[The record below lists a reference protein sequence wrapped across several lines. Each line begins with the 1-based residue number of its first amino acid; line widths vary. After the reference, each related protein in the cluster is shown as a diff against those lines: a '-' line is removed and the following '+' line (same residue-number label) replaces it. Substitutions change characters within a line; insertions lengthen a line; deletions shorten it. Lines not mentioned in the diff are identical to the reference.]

1 MLDWI
6 FEGIVT
12 WISSVVSDMMDAVS
26 GLFLQALG
34 TDMTAMEEYFP
45 FVSKAFTVMQ
55 YTAWALLFLI
65 TVWQLFRV
73 FGGPVTEA
81 ENPWVLLGRS
91 ALFAFLIGYAKPIF
105 LLTLKIATAPY
116 TALMDI
122 QMTAEDFTFAGIEQA
137 LQNGLTSLIATISVV
152 GLLLLTI
159 LEIAL
164 GWNYFKLLLETV
176 ERYIVV
182 GVLCYTSP
190 LAFSMGASKATTPVF
205 RSWCRMVG
213 SQLLLLVMNVWFL
226 RGFST
231 SVGQY
236 IGTGGALSNGN
247 GNVFLWL
254 FCAVAFL
261 KTAQKFD
268 SYLAAMGLNVA
279 QTGSGM
285 GMELLMAARVITG
298 VAGGARSA
306 GSVFRGGSVATGT
319 GAAATG
325 FAAGFANRFKGN
337 SYVRDAVV
345 DGGTRMGAGGTI
357 GFVGRA
363 FGGMAAR
370 NGATLTGE
378 SISSVASRTPNVSG
392 SIGGDIANRS
402 LGNYMPHMKG
412 MNLSDTQIT
421 GGHISTKAIGA
432 DGKETA
438 VEMFNASQFE
448 KPDGPHAVVNA
459 SDGSQWYQ
467 MASGSGAGAFYDA
480 PVFSGSSAEA
490 AQVAAVF
497 PDADGA
503 TLRTVGDGVIEAS
516 SDGGVSRWYNSA
528 YYDEPDAPHSTI
540 QASNGVEWYAMQQ
553 HAETP
558 PFEAGDAADGYNR
571 AQFQSFMPGYEQPV
585 TSVDGSGRMD
595 GHFEVRH
602 ENGSGT
608 MFYDTAQYAPP
619 RGDYQVYE
627 DVHGSQWYAVH
638 GEAAVERKP
647 VYENGKP
654 VYMFTSFE
662 MSDDTGV
669 LLGINRHN
677 NSLCI
682 VDLFDTKKNKNA
694 NLNLLGTSGAGKTF
708 TMQLLALRMRMR
720 GIQCYIIAPIKG
732 HEFRRA
738 CNRIGGQFIKIAPG
752 SPHCI
757 NIMEIRHT
765 ISPEME
771 LIDELDYSEMDSLL
785 AQKIQQLMIFF
796 SLLIPNMTNEE
807 EQMLDEALI
816 RTYGKFGITHDND
829 SVYEDRNA
837 VPPKMKTMPILGD
850 LHEELQKN
858 EMTKRIAVI
867 VSRFVTGSAQ
877 SFNQQTNVDLSNKYI
892 VLDLSELK
900 GKLLPVGMMIAL
912 DYVWDK
918 IKSDRTKK
926 KAIMID
932 EIWQLIGAGSNR
944 MAAEFCLEI
953 FKVIRGFGGAAISA
967 TQDLSDFFGLE
978 DGRYGRAIIN
988 NSKNKIILN
997 LEPDEAEFVR
1007 DTLKLTK
1014 TEIRSITRF
1023 ERGEALI
1030 CSNNSKVPVII
1041 KASKEE
1047 QEMITTDRAEL
1058 EAILKERQRE
1068 VN

>member
-1 MLDWI
+1 MTKDSSAKRKAGKRKPEKLSFTQDFI
-6 FEGIVT
+6 PIKNLEHGIIET
-12 WISSVVSDMMDAVS
+12 
-26 GLFLQALG
+26 
-34 TDMTAMEEYFP
+34 TD
-45 FVSKAFTVMQ
+45 
-55 YTAWALLFLI
+55 
-65 TVWQLFRV
+65 
-73 FGGPVTEA
+73 
-81 ENPWVLLGRS
+81 GRY
-91 ALFAFLIGYAKPIF
+91 IK
-105 LLTLKIATAPY
+105 
-116 TALMDI
+116 
-122 QMTAEDFTFAGIEQA
+122 
-137 LQNGLTSLIATISVV
+137 
-152 GLLLLTI
+152 I
-159 LEIAL
+159 LEIEPINFMLRSEEEQYEIICSFASWL
-164 GWNYFKLLLETV
+164 KISPVHLQFKSITRKADSDKHIAMLRKET
-176 ERYIVV
+176 ETEESEQCKKLSEGYIR
-182 GVLCYTSP
+182 LI
-190 LAFSMGASKATTPVF
+190 KD
-205 RSWCRMVG
+205 VG
-213 SQLLLLVMNVWFL
+213 SREALTRRFFLIFRYEELRRNENSDYGQICSTLLTAEQNARAYFMQCGNNILQPKDPDEATAEILYMFFNRRSCVEEPFHSRVDRIVLDTMATKNKVIGIDPVPHIRMAHFIAPRGIDLTHRNYIIMDGLYYSFLYIKGNGYPNKVRAGWMSSLINAGEGIDVDVFL
-226 RGFST
+226 RRENRS
-231 SVGQY
+231 
-236 IGTGGALSNGN
+236 
-247 GNVFLWL
+247 
-254 FCAVAFL
+254 
-261 KTAQKFD
+261 KTIDK
-268 SYLAAMGLNVA
+268 VA
-279 QTGSGM
+279 QRIRLNRTKLKSM
-285 GMELLMAARVITG
+285 QDTSTDYEEL
-298 VAGGARSA
+298 A
-306 GSVFRGGSVATGT
+306 GSIQ
-319 GAAATG
+319 
-325 FAAGFANRFKGN
+325 AGYFIKQG
-337 SYVRDAVV
+337 
-345 DGGTRMGAGGTI
+345 
-357 GFVGRA
+357 
-363 FGGMAAR
+363 
-370 NGATLTGE
+370 
-378 SISSVASRTPNVSG
+378 
-392 SIGGDIANRS
+392 IANYNED
-402 LGNYMPHMKG
+402 LFYMSVFMTVSARTYEELMWRKQQ
-412 MNLSDTQIT
+412 MTDMLKSMDMYVSDCSFQQ
-421 GGHISTKAIGA
+421 
-432 DGKETA
+432 E
-438 VEMFNASQFE
+438 
-448 KPDGPHAVVNA
+448 
-459 SDGSQWYQ
+459 
-467 MASGSGAGAFYDA
+467 DA
-480 PVFSGSSAEA
+480 
-490 AQVAAVF
+490 
-497 PDADGA
+497 
-503 TLRTVGDGVIEAS
+503 LRTVMPFLQISLKLEKKSKRNVLTSGAAS
-516 SDGGVSRWYNSA
+516 
-528 YYDEPDAPHSTI
+528 T
-540 QASNGVEWYAMQQ
+540 
-553 HAETP
+553 
-558 PFEAGDAADGYNR
+558 
-571 AQFQSFMPGYEQPV
+571 
-585 TSVDGSGRMD
+585 
-595 GHFEVRH
+595 
-602 ENGSGT
+602 
-608 MFYDTAQYAPP
+608 
-619 RGDYQVYE
+619 
-627 DVHGSQWYAVH
+627 
-638 GEAAVERKP
+638 
-647 VYENGKP
+647 
-654 VYMFTSFE
+654 YMFTSFE

-796 SLLIPNMTNEE
+796 SLLIPDMTNEE

-816 RTYGKFGITHDND
+816 RTYGKFGITHDSD

-837 VPPKMKTMPILGD
+837 VPPKMKAMPILGD

-858 EMTKRIAVI
+858 EMTKRIAII

-1058 EAILKERQRE
+1058 EAILKERQQE
-1068 VN
+1068 AD

>member
-1 MLDWI
+1 MTKDSSAKRKAGKRKPEKLSFTQDFI
-6 FEGIVT
+6 PIKNLEHGIIET
-12 WISSVVSDMMDAVS
+12 
-26 GLFLQALG
+26 
-34 TDMTAMEEYFP
+34 TD
-45 FVSKAFTVMQ
+45 
-55 YTAWALLFLI
+55 
-65 TVWQLFRV
+65 
-73 FGGPVTEA
+73 
-81 ENPWVLLGRS
+81 GRY
-91 ALFAFLIGYAKPIF
+91 IK
-105 LLTLKIATAPY
+105 
-116 TALMDI
+116 
-122 QMTAEDFTFAGIEQA
+122 
-137 LQNGLTSLIATISVV
+137 
-152 GLLLLTI
+152 I
-159 LEIAL
+159 LEIEPINFMLRSEEEQYEIICSFASWL
-164 GWNYFKLLLETV
+164 KISPVHLQFKSITRKADSDKHIAMLRKET
-176 ERYIVV
+176 ETEESEQCKKLSEGYIR
-182 GVLCYTSP
+182 LI
-190 LAFSMGASKATTPVF
+190 KD
-205 RSWCRMVG
+205 VG
-213 SQLLLLVMNVWFL
+213 SREALTRRFFLIFRYEELRRNENSDYGQICSTLLTAEQNARAYFMQCGNNILQPKDPDEATAEILYMFFNRRSCVEEPFHSRVDRIVLDTMAAKNKVIGIDPVPHIRMAHFIAPRGIDLTHRNYIIMDGLYYSFLYIKGNGYPNKVRAGWMSSLINAGEGIDVDVFL
-226 RGFST
+226 RRENRS
-231 SVGQY
+231 
-236 IGTGGALSNGN
+236 
-247 GNVFLWL
+247 
-254 FCAVAFL
+254 
-261 KTAQKFD
+261 KTIDK
-268 SYLAAMGLNVA
+268 VA
-279 QTGSGM
+279 QRIRLNRTKLKSM
-285 GMELLMAARVITG
+285 QDTSTDYEEL
-298 VAGGARSA
+298 A
-306 GSVFRGGSVATGT
+306 GSIQ
-319 GAAATG
+319 
-325 FAAGFANRFKGN
+325 AGYFIKQG
-337 SYVRDAVV
+337 
-345 DGGTRMGAGGTI
+345 
-357 GFVGRA
+357 
-363 FGGMAAR
+363 
-370 NGATLTGE
+370 
-378 SISSVASRTPNVSG
+378 
-392 SIGGDIANRS
+392 IANYNED
-402 LGNYMPHMKG
+402 LFYMSVFVTVSARTYEELMWRKQQ
-412 MNLSDTQIT
+412 MTDMLKSMDMYVSDCSFQQ
-421 GGHISTKAIGA
+421 
-432 DGKETA
+432 E
-438 VEMFNASQFE
+438 
-448 KPDGPHAVVNA
+448 
-459 SDGSQWYQ
+459 
-467 MASGSGAGAFYDA
+467 DA
-480 PVFSGSSAEA
+480 
-490 AQVAAVF
+490 
-497 PDADGA
+497 
-503 TLRTVGDGVIEAS
+503 LRTVMPFLQISLKLEKKSKRNVLTSGAAS
-516 SDGGVSRWYNSA
+516 
-528 YYDEPDAPHSTI
+528 T
-540 QASNGVEWYAMQQ
+540 
-553 HAETP
+553 
-558 PFEAGDAADGYNR
+558 
-571 AQFQSFMPGYEQPV
+571 
-585 TSVDGSGRMD
+585 
-595 GHFEVRH
+595 
-602 ENGSGT
+602 
-608 MFYDTAQYAPP
+608 
-619 RGDYQVYE
+619 
-627 DVHGSQWYAVH
+627 
-638 GEAAVERKP
+638 
-647 VYENGKP
+647 
-654 VYMFTSFE
+654 YMFTSFE

-796 SLLIPNMTNEE
+796 SLLIPDMTNEE

-829 SVYEDRNA
+829 SVYADRNA

-1047 QEMITTDRAEL
+1047 QEVITTDRAEL
-1058 EAILKERQRE
+1058 EAILKERQQE
-1068 VN
+1068 AD

>member
-1 MLDWI
+1 MTKDSSAKRKAEKRKPEKLSFTQDFI
-6 FEGIVT
+6 PIKNLEHGIIET
-12 WISSVVSDMMDAVS
+12 
-26 GLFLQALG
+26 
-34 TDMTAMEEYFP
+34 TD
-45 FVSKAFTVMQ
+45 
-55 YTAWALLFLI
+55 
-65 TVWQLFRV
+65 
-73 FGGPVTEA
+73 
-81 ENPWVLLGRS
+81 GRY
-91 ALFAFLIGYAKPIF
+91 IK
-105 LLTLKIATAPY
+105 
-116 TALMDI
+116 
-122 QMTAEDFTFAGIEQA
+122 
-137 LQNGLTSLIATISVV
+137 
-152 GLLLLTI
+152 I
-159 LEIAL
+159 LEIEPINFMLRSEEEQYEIICSFASWL
-164 GWNYFKLLLETV
+164 KISPMHLQFKSITRKADSDKHIAMLRKEMETEESV
-176 ERYIVV
+176 QCKKLSEGYIR
-182 GVLCYTSP
+182 LI
-190 LAFSMGASKATTPVF
+190 KD
-205 RSWCRMVG
+205 VG
-213 SQLLLLVMNVWFL
+213 SREALTRRFFLIFRYEELRRNENSDYGQICSTLLTAEQNARAYFMQCGNNILQPKDPDEVTAEILYMFFNRRSCVEEPFHSRVDRIVLDTMAAKNKVIGIDPVPHIRMAHFIAPRGIDLTHRNYIIMDGLYYSFLYIKGNGYPNKVRAGWMSSLINAGEGIDVDVFL
-226 RGFST
+226 RRENRS
-231 SVGQY
+231 
-236 IGTGGALSNGN
+236 
-247 GNVFLWL
+247 
-254 FCAVAFL
+254 
-261 KTAQKFD
+261 KTIDK
-268 SYLAAMGLNVA
+268 VA
-279 QTGSGM
+279 QRIRLNRTKLKSM
-285 GMELLMAARVITG
+285 QDTSTDYEEL
-298 VAGGARSA
+298 A
-306 GSVFRGGSVATGT
+306 GSIQ
-319 GAAATG
+319 
-325 FAAGFANRFKGN
+325 AGYFIKQG
-337 SYVRDAVV
+337 
-345 DGGTRMGAGGTI
+345 
-357 GFVGRA
+357 
-363 FGGMAAR
+363 
-370 NGATLTGE
+370 
-378 SISSVASRTPNVSG
+378 
-392 SIGGDIANRS
+392 IANYNED
-402 LGNYMPHMKG
+402 LFYMSVFVTVSARTYEELMWRKQQ
-412 MNLSDTQIT
+412 MTDMLKSMDMYVSDCSFQQ
-421 GGHISTKAIGA
+421 
-432 DGKETA
+432 E
-438 VEMFNASQFE
+438 
-448 KPDGPHAVVNA
+448 
-459 SDGSQWYQ
+459 
-467 MASGSGAGAFYDA
+467 DA
-480 PVFSGSSAEA
+480 
-490 AQVAAVF
+490 
-497 PDADGA
+497 
-503 TLRTVGDGVIEAS
+503 LRTVMPFLQMSPKLEKKSKRNVLTSGAAS
-516 SDGGVSRWYNSA
+516 
-528 YYDEPDAPHSTI
+528 T
-540 QASNGVEWYAMQQ
+540 
-553 HAETP
+553 
-558 PFEAGDAADGYNR
+558 
-571 AQFQSFMPGYEQPV
+571 
-585 TSVDGSGRMD
+585 
-595 GHFEVRH
+595 
-602 ENGSGT
+602 
-608 MFYDTAQYAPP
+608 
-619 RGDYQVYE
+619 
-627 DVHGSQWYAVH
+627 
-638 GEAAVERKP
+638 
-647 VYENGKP
+647 
-654 VYMFTSFE
+654 YMFTSFE

-796 SLLIPNMTNEE
+796 SLLIPDMTNEE

-829 SVYEDRNA
+829 SVYADRNA

-1058 EAILKERQRE
+1058 EAILKERQQE
-1068 VN
+1068 AD

>member
-1 MLDWI
+1 MTKDSSAKRKTGKRKPEKLSFTQDFI
-6 FEGIVT
+6 PIKNLEHGIIET
-12 WISSVVSDMMDAVS
+12 
-26 GLFLQALG
+26 
-34 TDMTAMEEYFP
+34 TD
-45 FVSKAFTVMQ
+45 
-55 YTAWALLFLI
+55 
-65 TVWQLFRV
+65 
-73 FGGPVTEA
+73 
-81 ENPWVLLGRS
+81 GRY
-91 ALFAFLIGYAKPIF
+91 IK
-105 LLTLKIATAPY
+105 
-116 TALMDI
+116 
-122 QMTAEDFTFAGIEQA
+122 
-137 LQNGLTSLIATISVV
+137 
-152 GLLLLTI
+152 I
-159 LEIAL
+159 LEIEPINFMLRSEEEQYEIICSFASWL
-164 GWNYFKLLLETV
+164 KISPVHLQFKSITRKADSDKHIAMLRKEMATEESEQCKKLSEG
-176 ERYIVV
+176 YIR
-182 GVLCYTSP
+182 LI
-190 LAFSMGASKATTPVF
+190 KD
-205 RSWCRMVG
+205 VG
-213 SQLLLLVMNVWFL
+213 SREALTRRFFLIFRYEELRRNENSDYGQICSTLLTAEQNARAYFMQCGNNILQPKDPDEATAEILYMFFNRRSCVEEPFHSRVDRIVLDTMAAKNKVIGIDPIPHIRMAHFIAPRGIDLTHRNYIIMDGLYYSFLYIKGNGYPNKVRAGWMSSLINAGEGIDVDVFL
-226 RGFST
+226 RRENRS
-231 SVGQY
+231 
-236 IGTGGALSNGN
+236 
-247 GNVFLWL
+247 
-254 FCAVAFL
+254 
-261 KTAQKFD
+261 KTIDK
-268 SYLAAMGLNVA
+268 VA
-279 QTGSGM
+279 QRIRLNRTKLKSM
-285 GMELLMAARVITG
+285 QDTSTDYEEL
-298 VAGGARSA
+298 A
-306 GSVFRGGSVATGT
+306 GSIQ
-319 GAAATG
+319 
-325 FAAGFANRFKGN
+325 AGYFIKQG
-337 SYVRDAVV
+337 
-345 DGGTRMGAGGTI
+345 
-357 GFVGRA
+357 
-363 FGGMAAR
+363 
-370 NGATLTGE
+370 
-378 SISSVASRTPNVSG
+378 
-392 SIGGDIANRS
+392 IANYNED
-402 LGNYMPHMKG
+402 LFYMSVFVTVSARTYEELMWRKQQ
-412 MNLSDTQIT
+412 MTDMLKSMDMYVSDCSFQQ
-421 GGHISTKAIGA
+421 
-432 DGKETA
+432 E
-438 VEMFNASQFE
+438 
-448 KPDGPHAVVNA
+448 
-459 SDGSQWYQ
+459 
-467 MASGSGAGAFYDA
+467 DA
-480 PVFSGSSAEA
+480 
-490 AQVAAVF
+490 
-497 PDADGA
+497 
-503 TLRTVGDGVIEAS
+503 LRTVMPFLQMSPKLEKKSKRNVLTSGAAS
-516 SDGGVSRWYNSA
+516 
-528 YYDEPDAPHSTI
+528 T
-540 QASNGVEWYAMQQ
+540 
-553 HAETP
+553 
-558 PFEAGDAADGYNR
+558 
-571 AQFQSFMPGYEQPV
+571 
-585 TSVDGSGRMD
+585 
-595 GHFEVRH
+595 
-602 ENGSGT
+602 
-608 MFYDTAQYAPP
+608 
-619 RGDYQVYE
+619 
-627 DVHGSQWYAVH
+627 
-638 GEAAVERKP
+638 
-647 VYENGKP
+647 
-654 VYMFTSFE
+654 YMFTSFE

-796 SLLIPNMTNEE
+796 SLLIPDMTNEE

-1058 EAILKERQRE
+1058 EAILKERQQE
-1068 VN
+1068 AD

>member
-1 MLDWI
+1 MTKDSSAKRKTGKRKPEKLSFTQDFIPIKNLDHGIIETADGRYIKILEVEPINFMLRSEEEQYEIICSFASWLKISPVHLQFKSITRKADSDKHIAMLRKEMETEESEQCKKLSEGYIRLIKDVGSREALTRRFFLI
-6 FEGIVT
+6 FRYEELRRNENSDYGQICSTLLTAEQNARAYFMQCGNNILQPKDPDEATAEILYMFFNRRSCVEEPFHSRVDRIVLDTMAAKNKVIGIDPIPHIRMAHFIAPRGIDLMHRNYIIMDGLYYSFLYIKGNGYPNKVRAGWMSSLINAGEGIDVDVFLRRENRSKTIDKVAQRIRLNRTKLKSMQDTSTDYEELAGSIQAGYFIKQGIANYNEDLFYMSVFVT
-12 WISSVVSDMMDAVS
+12 VSARTYEEVMWRKQQMTDMLKSMDMYVSDCSFQQEDA
-26 GLFLQALG
+26 
-34 TDMTAMEEYFP
+34 
-45 FVSKAFTVMQ
+45 
-55 YTAWALLFLI
+55 
-65 TVWQLFRV
+65 
-73 FGGPVTEA
+73 
-81 ENPWVLLGRS
+81 
-91 ALFAFLIGYAKPIF
+91 
-105 LLTLKIATAPY
+105 
-116 TALMDI
+116 
-122 QMTAEDFTFAGIEQA
+122 
-137 LQNGLTSLIATISVV
+137 
-152 GLLLLTI
+152 
-159 LEIAL
+159 
-164 GWNYFKLLLETV
+164 
-176 ERYIVV
+176 
-182 GVLCYTSP
+182 
-190 LAFSMGASKATTPVF
+190 
-205 RSWCRMVG
+205 
-213 SQLLLLVMNVWFL
+213 
-226 RGFST
+226 
-231 SVGQY
+231 
-236 IGTGGALSNGN
+236 
-247 GNVFLWL
+247 
-254 FCAVAFL
+254 
-261 KTAQKFD
+261 
-268 SYLAAMGLNVA
+268 
-279 QTGSGM
+279 
-285 GMELLMAARVITG
+285 
-298 VAGGARSA
+298 
-306 GSVFRGGSVATGT
+306 
-319 GAAATG
+319 
-325 FAAGFANRFKGN
+325 
-337 SYVRDAVV
+337 
-345 DGGTRMGAGGTI
+345 
-357 GFVGRA
+357 
-363 FGGMAAR
+363 
-370 NGATLTGE
+370 
-378 SISSVASRTPNVSG
+378 
-392 SIGGDIANRS
+392 
-402 LGNYMPHMKG
+402 
-412 MNLSDTQIT
+412 
-421 GGHISTKAIGA
+421 
-432 DGKETA
+432 
-438 VEMFNASQFE
+438 
-448 KPDGPHAVVNA
+448 
-459 SDGSQWYQ
+459 
-467 MASGSGAGAFYDA
+467 
-480 PVFSGSSAEA
+480 
-490 AQVAAVF
+490 
-497 PDADGA
+497 
-503 TLRTVGDGVIEAS
+503 LRTVMPFLQMSPKLEKKSKRNVLTSGAAS
-516 SDGGVSRWYNSA
+516 
-528 YYDEPDAPHSTI
+528 T
-540 QASNGVEWYAMQQ
+540 
-553 HAETP
+553 
-558 PFEAGDAADGYNR
+558 
-571 AQFQSFMPGYEQPV
+571 
-585 TSVDGSGRMD
+585 
-595 GHFEVRH
+595 
-602 ENGSGT
+602 
-608 MFYDTAQYAPP
+608 
-619 RGDYQVYE
+619 
-627 DVHGSQWYAVH
+627 
-638 GEAAVERKP
+638 
-647 VYENGKP
+647 
-654 VYMFTSFE
+654 YMFTSFE

-720 GIQCYIIAPIKG
+720 GIRCYIIAPIKG

-796 SLLIPNMTNEE
+796 SLLIPDMTNEE

-816 RTYGKFGITHDND
+816 RTYGRFGITHDND
-829 SVYEDRNA
+829 SVYADRNA

-1058 EAILKERQRE
+1058 EAILKERQQE
-1068 VN
+1068 AD

>member
-1 MLDWI
+1 MTKDSSAKRKAGKRKPEKLSFTQDFI
-6 FEGIVT
+6 PIKNLEHGIIET
-12 WISSVVSDMMDAVS
+12 
-26 GLFLQALG
+26 
-34 TDMTAMEEYFP
+34 TD
-45 FVSKAFTVMQ
+45 
-55 YTAWALLFLI
+55 
-65 TVWQLFRV
+65 
-73 FGGPVTEA
+73 
-81 ENPWVLLGRS
+81 GRY
-91 ALFAFLIGYAKPIF
+91 IK
-105 LLTLKIATAPY
+105 
-116 TALMDI
+116 
-122 QMTAEDFTFAGIEQA
+122 
-137 LQNGLTSLIATISVV
+137 
-152 GLLLLTI
+152 I
-159 LEIAL
+159 LEIEPINFMLRSEEEQYEIICSFASWL
-164 GWNYFKLLLETV
+164 KISPVHLQFKSITRKADSDKHIAMLRKEMET
-176 ERYIVV
+176 EESEQCKKLSEGYIR
-182 GVLCYTSP
+182 LI
-190 LAFSMGASKATTPVF
+190 KD
-205 RSWCRMVG
+205 VG
-213 SQLLLLVMNVWFL
+213 SREALTRRFFLIFRYEELRRNENSDYGQICSTLLTAEQNARAYFMQCGNNILQPKDPDEATAEILYMFFNRRSCVEEPFHSRVDRIVLDTMAAKNKVIGIDPIPHIRMAHFIAPRGIDLMHRNYIIMDGLYYSFLYIKGNGYPNKVRAGWMSSLINAGEGIDVDVFL
-226 RGFST
+226 RRENRS
-231 SVGQY
+231 
-236 IGTGGALSNGN
+236 
-247 GNVFLWL
+247 
-254 FCAVAFL
+254 
-261 KTAQKFD
+261 KTIDK
-268 SYLAAMGLNVA
+268 VA
-279 QTGSGM
+279 QRIRLNRTKLKSM
-285 GMELLMAARVITG
+285 QDTSTDYEEL
-298 VAGGARSA
+298 A
-306 GSVFRGGSVATGT
+306 GSIQ
-319 GAAATG
+319 
-325 FAAGFANRFKGN
+325 AGYFIKQG
-337 SYVRDAVV
+337 
-345 DGGTRMGAGGTI
+345 
-357 GFVGRA
+357 
-363 FGGMAAR
+363 
-370 NGATLTGE
+370 
-378 SISSVASRTPNVSG
+378 
-392 SIGGDIANRS
+392 IANYNED
-402 LGNYMPHMKG
+402 LFYMSVFVTVSARTYEELMWRKQQ
-412 MNLSDTQIT
+412 MTDMLKSMDMYVSDCSFQQ
-421 GGHISTKAIGA
+421 
-432 DGKETA
+432 E
-438 VEMFNASQFE
+438 
-448 KPDGPHAVVNA
+448 
-459 SDGSQWYQ
+459 
-467 MASGSGAGAFYDA
+467 DA
-480 PVFSGSSAEA
+480 
-490 AQVAAVF
+490 
-497 PDADGA
+497 
-503 TLRTVGDGVIEAS
+503 LRTVMPFLQISPKLEKKSKRNVLTSGAAS
-516 SDGGVSRWYNSA
+516 
-528 YYDEPDAPHSTI
+528 T
-540 QASNGVEWYAMQQ
+540 
-553 HAETP
+553 
-558 PFEAGDAADGYNR
+558 
-571 AQFQSFMPGYEQPV
+571 
-585 TSVDGSGRMD
+585 
-595 GHFEVRH
+595 
-602 ENGSGT
+602 
-608 MFYDTAQYAPP
+608 
-619 RGDYQVYE
+619 
-627 DVHGSQWYAVH
+627 
-638 GEAAVERKP
+638 
-647 VYENGKP
+647 
-654 VYMFTSFE
+654 YMFTSFE

-771 LIDELDYSEMDSLL
+771 LIDELDYSDMDSLL

-796 SLLIPNMTNEE
+796 SLLIPDMTNEE

-829 SVYEDRNA
+829 SVYADRNA

-1014 TEIRSITRF
+1014 IEIRSITRF

-1058 EAILKERQRE
+1058 EAILKERQQE
-1068 VN
+1068 AD

>member
-1 MLDWI
+1 MTKDSSAKRKARKRKPEKLSFTQDFI
-6 FEGIVT
+6 PIKNLEHGIIET
-12 WISSVVSDMMDAVS
+12 
-26 GLFLQALG
+26 
-34 TDMTAMEEYFP
+34 TD
-45 FVSKAFTVMQ
+45 
-55 YTAWALLFLI
+55 
-65 TVWQLFRV
+65 
-73 FGGPVTEA
+73 
-81 ENPWVLLGRS
+81 GRY
-91 ALFAFLIGYAKPIF
+91 IK
-105 LLTLKIATAPY
+105 
-116 TALMDI
+116 
-122 QMTAEDFTFAGIEQA
+122 
-137 LQNGLTSLIATISVV
+137 
-152 GLLLLTI
+152 I
-159 LEIAL
+159 LEIEPINFMLRSEEEQYEIICSFASWL
-164 GWNYFKLLLETV
+164 KISPVHLQFKSITRKADSDKHIAMLRKEMET
-176 ERYIVV
+176 EESGQCKKLSEGYIR
-182 GVLCYTSP
+182 LI
-190 LAFSMGASKATTPVF
+190 KD
-205 RSWCRMVG
+205 VG
-213 SQLLLLVMNVWFL
+213 SREALTRRFFLIFRYEELRRNENSDYGQICSTLLTAEQNARAYFMQCGNNILQPKDPDEATAEILYMFFNRRSCVEEPFHSRVDRIVLDTMAAKNKVIGIDPVPHIRMAHFIAPRGIDLTHRNYIIMDGLYYSFLYIKGNGYPNKVRAGWMSSLINAGEGIDVDVFL
-226 RGFST
+226 RRENRS
-231 SVGQY
+231 
-236 IGTGGALSNGN
+236 
-247 GNVFLWL
+247 
-254 FCAVAFL
+254 
-261 KTAQKFD
+261 KTIDK
-268 SYLAAMGLNVA
+268 VA
-279 QTGSGM
+279 QRIRLNRTKLKSM
-285 GMELLMAARVITG
+285 QDTSTDYEEL
-298 VAGGARSA
+298 A
-306 GSVFRGGSVATGT
+306 GSIQ
-319 GAAATG
+319 
-325 FAAGFANRFKGN
+325 AGYFIKQG
-337 SYVRDAVV
+337 
-345 DGGTRMGAGGTI
+345 
-357 GFVGRA
+357 
-363 FGGMAAR
+363 
-370 NGATLTGE
+370 
-378 SISSVASRTPNVSG
+378 
-392 SIGGDIANRS
+392 IANYNED
-402 LGNYMPHMKG
+402 LFYMSVFVTVSARTYEELMWRKQQ
-412 MNLSDTQIT
+412 MTDMLKSMDMYVSDCSFQQ
-421 GGHISTKAIGA
+421 
-432 DGKETA
+432 E
-438 VEMFNASQFE
+438 
-448 KPDGPHAVVNA
+448 
-459 SDGSQWYQ
+459 
-467 MASGSGAGAFYDA
+467 DA
-480 PVFSGSSAEA
+480 
-490 AQVAAVF
+490 
-497 PDADGA
+497 
-503 TLRTVGDGVIEAS
+503 LRTVMPFLQISPKLEKKSKRNVLTSGAAS
-516 SDGGVSRWYNSA
+516 TYL
-528 YYDEPDAPHSTI
+528 
-540 QASNGVEWYAMQQ
+540 
-553 HAETP
+553 
-558 PFEAGDAADGYNR
+558 
-571 AQFQSFMPGYEQPV
+571 
-585 TSVDGSGRMD
+585 
-595 GHFEVRH
+595 
-602 ENGSGT
+602 
-608 MFYDTAQYAPP
+608 
-619 RGDYQVYE
+619 
-627 DVHGSQWYAVH
+627 
-638 GEAAVERKP
+638 
-647 VYENGKP
+647 
-654 VYMFTSFE
+654 FTSFE

-796 SLLIPNMTNEE
+796 SLLIPDMTNEE

-1058 EAILKERQRE
+1058 EAILKERQQE
-1068 VN
+1068 AN

>member
-1 MLDWI
+1 MTKDSSAKRKTGKRKPEKLSFTQDFIPIKNLDHGIIETADGRYIKILEVEPINFMLRSEEEQYEIICSFASWLKISPVHLQFKSITRKADSDKHIAMLRKEMETEESAQCKKLSEGYIRLIKDVGSREALTRRFFLI
-6 FEGIVT
+6 FRYEELRRNENSDYGQICSTLLTAEQNARAYFMQCGNNILQPKDPDEATAEILYMFFNRRSCVEEPFHSRVDRIVLDTMAAKNKVIGIDPIPHIRMAHFIAPRGIDLTHCNYIIMDGLYYSFLYIKGNGYPNKVRAGWMSSLINAGEGIDVDVFLRRENRSKIIDKVAQRIRLNRTKLKSMQDTSTDYEELAGSIQAGYFIKQGIANYNEDLFYMSVFVT
-12 WISSVVSDMMDAVS
+12 VSARTYEELMWRKQQMTDMLKSMDMYVSDCSFQQEDA
-26 GLFLQALG
+26 
-34 TDMTAMEEYFP
+34 
-45 FVSKAFTVMQ
+45 
-55 YTAWALLFLI
+55 
-65 TVWQLFRV
+65 
-73 FGGPVTEA
+73 
-81 ENPWVLLGRS
+81 
-91 ALFAFLIGYAKPIF
+91 
-105 LLTLKIATAPY
+105 
-116 TALMDI
+116 
-122 QMTAEDFTFAGIEQA
+122 
-137 LQNGLTSLIATISVV
+137 
-152 GLLLLTI
+152 
-159 LEIAL
+159 
-164 GWNYFKLLLETV
+164 
-176 ERYIVV
+176 
-182 GVLCYTSP
+182 
-190 LAFSMGASKATTPVF
+190 
-205 RSWCRMVG
+205 
-213 SQLLLLVMNVWFL
+213 
-226 RGFST
+226 
-231 SVGQY
+231 
-236 IGTGGALSNGN
+236 
-247 GNVFLWL
+247 
-254 FCAVAFL
+254 
-261 KTAQKFD
+261 
-268 SYLAAMGLNVA
+268 
-279 QTGSGM
+279 
-285 GMELLMAARVITG
+285 
-298 VAGGARSA
+298 
-306 GSVFRGGSVATGT
+306 
-319 GAAATG
+319 
-325 FAAGFANRFKGN
+325 
-337 SYVRDAVV
+337 
-345 DGGTRMGAGGTI
+345 
-357 GFVGRA
+357 
-363 FGGMAAR
+363 
-370 NGATLTGE
+370 
-378 SISSVASRTPNVSG
+378 
-392 SIGGDIANRS
+392 
-402 LGNYMPHMKG
+402 
-412 MNLSDTQIT
+412 
-421 GGHISTKAIGA
+421 
-432 DGKETA
+432 
-438 VEMFNASQFE
+438 
-448 KPDGPHAVVNA
+448 
-459 SDGSQWYQ
+459 
-467 MASGSGAGAFYDA
+467 
-480 PVFSGSSAEA
+480 
-490 AQVAAVF
+490 
-497 PDADGA
+497 
-503 TLRTVGDGVIEAS
+503 LRTVMPFLQISPKLEKKSKRNVLTSGAAS
-516 SDGGVSRWYNSA
+516 
-528 YYDEPDAPHSTI
+528 T
-540 QASNGVEWYAMQQ
+540 
-553 HAETP
+553 
-558 PFEAGDAADGYNR
+558 
-571 AQFQSFMPGYEQPV
+571 
-585 TSVDGSGRMD
+585 
-595 GHFEVRH
+595 
-602 ENGSGT
+602 
-608 MFYDTAQYAPP
+608 
-619 RGDYQVYE
+619 
-627 DVHGSQWYAVH
+627 
-638 GEAAVERKP
+638 
-647 VYENGKP
+647 
-654 VYMFTSFE
+654 YMFTSFE

-796 SLLIPNMTNEE
+796 SLLIPDMTNEE

-953 FKVIRGFGGAAISA
+953 FKIIRGFGGAAISA

-1058 EAILKERQRE
+1058 EAILKERQHE
-1068 VN
+1068 VD

>member
-1 MLDWI
+1 MTKDSSAKRKTGKRKPEKLSFTQDFIPIKNLDHGIIETADGRYIKILEVEPINFMLRSEEEQYEIICSFASWLKISPVHLQFKSITRKADSDKHIAMLRKEMATEESEQCKKLSEGYIRLIKDVGSREALTRRFFLI
-6 FEGIVT
+6 FRYEELRRNENSDYGQICSTLLTAEQNARAYFMQCGNNILQPKDPDEATAEILYMFFNRRSCVEEPFHSRVDRIVLDTMAAKNKVIGIDPIPHIRMAHFIAPRGIDLTHRNYIIIDGLYYSFLYIKGNGYPNKVRAGWMSSLINAGEGIDVDVFLRRENRSKTIDKVAQRIRLNRTKLKSMQDTSTDYEELAGSIQAGYFIKQGIANYNEDLFYMSVFVT
-12 WISSVVSDMMDAVS
+12 VSARTYEELMWRKQQMTDMLKSMDMYVSDCSFQQEDA
-26 GLFLQALG
+26 
-34 TDMTAMEEYFP
+34 
-45 FVSKAFTVMQ
+45 
-55 YTAWALLFLI
+55 
-65 TVWQLFRV
+65 
-73 FGGPVTEA
+73 
-81 ENPWVLLGRS
+81 
-91 ALFAFLIGYAKPIF
+91 
-105 LLTLKIATAPY
+105 
-116 TALMDI
+116 
-122 QMTAEDFTFAGIEQA
+122 
-137 LQNGLTSLIATISVV
+137 
-152 GLLLLTI
+152 
-159 LEIAL
+159 
-164 GWNYFKLLLETV
+164 
-176 ERYIVV
+176 
-182 GVLCYTSP
+182 
-190 LAFSMGASKATTPVF
+190 
-205 RSWCRMVG
+205 
-213 SQLLLLVMNVWFL
+213 
-226 RGFST
+226 
-231 SVGQY
+231 
-236 IGTGGALSNGN
+236 
-247 GNVFLWL
+247 
-254 FCAVAFL
+254 
-261 KTAQKFD
+261 
-268 SYLAAMGLNVA
+268 
-279 QTGSGM
+279 
-285 GMELLMAARVITG
+285 
-298 VAGGARSA
+298 
-306 GSVFRGGSVATGT
+306 
-319 GAAATG
+319 
-325 FAAGFANRFKGN
+325 
-337 SYVRDAVV
+337 
-345 DGGTRMGAGGTI
+345 
-357 GFVGRA
+357 
-363 FGGMAAR
+363 
-370 NGATLTGE
+370 
-378 SISSVASRTPNVSG
+378 
-392 SIGGDIANRS
+392 
-402 LGNYMPHMKG
+402 
-412 MNLSDTQIT
+412 
-421 GGHISTKAIGA
+421 
-432 DGKETA
+432 
-438 VEMFNASQFE
+438 
-448 KPDGPHAVVNA
+448 
-459 SDGSQWYQ
+459 
-467 MASGSGAGAFYDA
+467 
-480 PVFSGSSAEA
+480 
-490 AQVAAVF
+490 
-497 PDADGA
+497 
-503 TLRTVGDGVIEAS
+503 LRTVMPFLQISPKLEKKSKRNVLTSGAAS
-516 SDGGVSRWYNSA
+516 
-528 YYDEPDAPHSTI
+528 T
-540 QASNGVEWYAMQQ
+540 
-553 HAETP
+553 
-558 PFEAGDAADGYNR
+558 
-571 AQFQSFMPGYEQPV
+571 
-585 TSVDGSGRMD
+585 
-595 GHFEVRH
+595 
-602 ENGSGT
+602 
-608 MFYDTAQYAPP
+608 
-619 RGDYQVYE
+619 
-627 DVHGSQWYAVH
+627 
-638 GEAAVERKP
+638 
-647 VYENGKP
+647 
-654 VYMFTSFE
+654 YMFTSFE

-738 CNRIGGQFIKIAPG
+738 CNHIGGQFIKIAPG

-796 SLLIPNMTNEE
+796 SLLIPDMTNEE

-829 SVYEDRNA
+829 SVYADHNA

-1058 EAILKERQRE
+1058 EAILKERQQE
-1068 VN
+1068 AD

>member
-1 MLDWI
+1 MTKDSSAKRKAGKRKPEKLSFTQDFI
-6 FEGIVT
+6 PIKNLEHGIIET
-12 WISSVVSDMMDAVS
+12 
-26 GLFLQALG
+26 
-34 TDMTAMEEYFP
+34 TD
-45 FVSKAFTVMQ
+45 
-55 YTAWALLFLI
+55 
-65 TVWQLFRV
+65 
-73 FGGPVTEA
+73 
-81 ENPWVLLGRS
+81 GRY
-91 ALFAFLIGYAKPIF
+91 IK
-105 LLTLKIATAPY
+105 
-116 TALMDI
+116 
-122 QMTAEDFTFAGIEQA
+122 
-137 LQNGLTSLIATISVV
+137 
-152 GLLLLTI
+152 I
-159 LEIAL
+159 LEIEPINFMLRSEEEQYEIICSFASWL
-164 GWNYFKLLLETV
+164 KISPVHLQFKSITRKADSDKHIAMLRKET
-176 ERYIVV
+176 ETEESEQCKKLSEGYIR
-182 GVLCYTSP
+182 LI
-190 LAFSMGASKATTPVF
+190 KD
-205 RSWCRMVG
+205 VG
-213 SQLLLLVMNVWFL
+213 SREALTRRFFLIFRYEELRRNENSDYGQICSTLLTAEQNARAYFMQCGNNILQPKDPDEATAEILYMFFNRRSCVEEPFHSRVDRIVLDTMAAKNKVIGIDPVPHIRMAHFIAPRGIDLTHRNYIIMDGLYYSFLYIKGNGYPNKVRAGWMSSLINAGEGIDVDVFL
-226 RGFST
+226 RRENRS
-231 SVGQY
+231 
-236 IGTGGALSNGN
+236 
-247 GNVFLWL
+247 
-254 FCAVAFL
+254 
-261 KTAQKFD
+261 KTIDK
-268 SYLAAMGLNVA
+268 VA
-279 QTGSGM
+279 QRIRLNRTKLKSM
-285 GMELLMAARVITG
+285 QDTSTDYEEL
-298 VAGGARSA
+298 A
-306 GSVFRGGSVATGT
+306 GSIQ
-319 GAAATG
+319 
-325 FAAGFANRFKGN
+325 AGYFIKQG
-337 SYVRDAVV
+337 
-345 DGGTRMGAGGTI
+345 
-357 GFVGRA
+357 
-363 FGGMAAR
+363 
-370 NGATLTGE
+370 
-378 SISSVASRTPNVSG
+378 
-392 SIGGDIANRS
+392 IANYNED
-402 LGNYMPHMKG
+402 LFYMSVFVTVSARTYEELMWRKQQ
-412 MNLSDTQIT
+412 MTDMLKSMDMYVSDCSFQQ
-421 GGHISTKAIGA
+421 
-432 DGKETA
+432 E
-438 VEMFNASQFE
+438 
-448 KPDGPHAVVNA
+448 
-459 SDGSQWYQ
+459 
-467 MASGSGAGAFYDA
+467 DA
-480 PVFSGSSAEA
+480 
-490 AQVAAVF
+490 
-497 PDADGA
+497 
-503 TLRTVGDGVIEAS
+503 LRTVMPFLQISLKLEKKSKRNVLTSGAAS
-516 SDGGVSRWYNSA
+516 
-528 YYDEPDAPHSTI
+528 T
-540 QASNGVEWYAMQQ
+540 
-553 HAETP
+553 
-558 PFEAGDAADGYNR
+558 
-571 AQFQSFMPGYEQPV
+571 
-585 TSVDGSGRMD
+585 
-595 GHFEVRH
+595 
-602 ENGSGT
+602 
-608 MFYDTAQYAPP
+608 
-619 RGDYQVYE
+619 
-627 DVHGSQWYAVH
+627 
-638 GEAAVERKP
+638 
-647 VYENGKP
+647 
-654 VYMFTSFE
+654 YMFTSFE

-796 SLLIPNMTNEE
+796 SLLIPDMTNEE

-837 VPPKMKTMPILGD
+837 VPPKMKAMPILGD

-1041 KASKEE
+1041 RASKEE

-1058 EAILKERQRE
+1058 EAILKERQHE
-1068 VN
+1068 AD

>member
-1 MLDWI
+1 MTKDSSAKRKAGKRKPEKLSFTQDFI
-6 FEGIVT
+6 PIKNLEHGI
-12 WISSVVSDMMDAVS
+12 IEM
-26 GLFLQALG
+26 
-34 TDMTAMEEYFP
+34 TD
-45 FVSKAFTVMQ
+45 
-55 YTAWALLFLI
+55 
-65 TVWQLFRV
+65 
-73 FGGPVTEA
+73 
-81 ENPWVLLGRS
+81 GRY
-91 ALFAFLIGYAKPIF
+91 IK
-105 LLTLKIATAPY
+105 
-116 TALMDI
+116 
-122 QMTAEDFTFAGIEQA
+122 
-137 LQNGLTSLIATISVV
+137 
-152 GLLLLTI
+152 I
-159 LEIAL
+159 LEIEPINFMLRSEEEQYEIICSFASWL
-164 GWNYFKLLLETV
+164 KISPVHLQFKSITRKADSDKHIAMLRKEMET
-176 ERYIVV
+176 EESEQCKKLSEGYIR
-182 GVLCYTSP
+182 LI
-190 LAFSMGASKATTPVF
+190 KD
-205 RSWCRMVG
+205 VG
-213 SQLLLLVMNVWFL
+213 SREALTRRFFLIFRYEELRRNENSDYGQICSTLLTAEQNARAYFMQCGNNILQPKDPDEATAEILYMFFNRRSCVEEPFHSRVDRIVLDTMAAKNKVIGIDPIPHIRMAHFIAPRGIDLTHRNYIIMDGLYYSFLYIKGNGYPNKVRAGWMSSLINAGEGIDVDVFL
-226 RGFST
+226 RRENRS
-231 SVGQY
+231 
-236 IGTGGALSNGN
+236 
-247 GNVFLWL
+247 
-254 FCAVAFL
+254 
-261 KTAQKFD
+261 KTIDK
-268 SYLAAMGLNVA
+268 VA
-279 QTGSGM
+279 QRIRLNRTKLKSM
-285 GMELLMAARVITG
+285 QDTSTDYEEL
-298 VAGGARSA
+298 A
-306 GSVFRGGSVATGT
+306 GSIQ
-319 GAAATG
+319 
-325 FAAGFANRFKGN
+325 AGYFIKQG
-337 SYVRDAVV
+337 
-345 DGGTRMGAGGTI
+345 
-357 GFVGRA
+357 
-363 FGGMAAR
+363 
-370 NGATLTGE
+370 
-378 SISSVASRTPNVSG
+378 
-392 SIGGDIANRS
+392 IANYNED
-402 LGNYMPHMKG
+402 LFYMSVFVTVSARTYEELMWRKQQ
-412 MNLSDTQIT
+412 MTDMLKSMDMYVSDCSFQQ
-421 GGHISTKAIGA
+421 
-432 DGKETA
+432 E
-438 VEMFNASQFE
+438 
-448 KPDGPHAVVNA
+448 
-459 SDGSQWYQ
+459 
-467 MASGSGAGAFYDA
+467 DA
-480 PVFSGSSAEA
+480 
-490 AQVAAVF
+490 
-497 PDADGA
+497 
-503 TLRTVGDGVIEAS
+503 LRTVMPFLQMSPKHEKKSKRNVLTSGAAS
-516 SDGGVSRWYNSA
+516 
-528 YYDEPDAPHSTI
+528 T
-540 QASNGVEWYAMQQ
+540 
-553 HAETP
+553 
-558 PFEAGDAADGYNR
+558 
-571 AQFQSFMPGYEQPV
+571 
-585 TSVDGSGRMD
+585 
-595 GHFEVRH
+595 
-602 ENGSGT
+602 
-608 MFYDTAQYAPP
+608 
-619 RGDYQVYE
+619 
-627 DVHGSQWYAVH
+627 
-638 GEAAVERKP
+638 
-647 VYENGKP
+647 
-654 VYMFTSFE
+654 YMFTSFE

-796 SLLIPNMTNEE
+796 SLLIPDMTNEE

-926 KAIMID
+926 KTIMID

-1041 KASKEE
+1041 MASKEE

-1058 EAILKERQRE
+1058 EAILKERQHE
-1068 VN
+1068 AD

>member
-1 MLDWI
+1 MTKDSSAKRKAGKRKPEKLSFTQDFI
-6 FEGIVT
+6 PIKNLEHGIIET
-12 WISSVVSDMMDAVS
+12 
-26 GLFLQALG
+26 
-34 TDMTAMEEYFP
+34 TD
-45 FVSKAFTVMQ
+45 
-55 YTAWALLFLI
+55 
-65 TVWQLFRV
+65 
-73 FGGPVTEA
+73 
-81 ENPWVLLGRS
+81 GRY
-91 ALFAFLIGYAKPIF
+91 IK
-105 LLTLKIATAPY
+105 
-116 TALMDI
+116 
-122 QMTAEDFTFAGIEQA
+122 
-137 LQNGLTSLIATISVV
+137 
-152 GLLLLTI
+152 I
-159 LEIAL
+159 LEIEPINFMLRSEEEQYEIICSFASWL
-164 GWNYFKLLLETV
+164 KISPVHLQFKSITRKADSDKHIAMLRKET
-176 ERYIVV
+176 ETEESEQCKKLSEGYIR
-182 GVLCYTSP
+182 LI
-190 LAFSMGASKATTPVF
+190 KD
-205 RSWCRMVG
+205 VG
-213 SQLLLLVMNVWFL
+213 SREALTRRFFLIFRYEELRRNENSDYGQICSTLLTAEQNARAYFMQCGNNILQPKDPDEATAEILYMFFNRRSCVEEPFHSRVDRIVLDTMAAKNKVIGIDPIPHIRMAHFIAPRGIDLTHRNYIIMDGLYYSFLYIKGNGYPNKVRAGWMSSLINAGEGIDVDVFL
-226 RGFST
+226 RRENRS
-231 SVGQY
+231 
-236 IGTGGALSNGN
+236 
-247 GNVFLWL
+247 
-254 FCAVAFL
+254 
-261 KTAQKFD
+261 KTIDK
-268 SYLAAMGLNVA
+268 VA
-279 QTGSGM
+279 QRIRLNRTKLKSM
-285 GMELLMAARVITG
+285 QDTSTDYEEL
-298 VAGGARSA
+298 A
-306 GSVFRGGSVATGT
+306 GSIQ
-319 GAAATG
+319 
-325 FAAGFANRFKGN
+325 AGYFIKQG
-337 SYVRDAVV
+337 
-345 DGGTRMGAGGTI
+345 
-357 GFVGRA
+357 
-363 FGGMAAR
+363 
-370 NGATLTGE
+370 
-378 SISSVASRTPNVSG
+378 
-392 SIGGDIANRS
+392 IANYNED
-402 LGNYMPHMKG
+402 LFYMSVFVTVSARTYEELMWRKQQ
-412 MNLSDTQIT
+412 MTDMLKSMDMYVSDCSFQQ
-421 GGHISTKAIGA
+421 
-432 DGKETA
+432 E
-438 VEMFNASQFE
+438 
-448 KPDGPHAVVNA
+448 
-459 SDGSQWYQ
+459 
-467 MASGSGAGAFYDA
+467 DA
-480 PVFSGSSAEA
+480 
-490 AQVAAVF
+490 
-497 PDADGA
+497 
-503 TLRTVGDGVIEAS
+503 LRTVMPFLQISLKLEKKSKRNVLTSGAAS
-516 SDGGVSRWYNSA
+516 
-528 YYDEPDAPHSTI
+528 T
-540 QASNGVEWYAMQQ
+540 
-553 HAETP
+553 
-558 PFEAGDAADGYNR
+558 
-571 AQFQSFMPGYEQPV
+571 
-585 TSVDGSGRMD
+585 
-595 GHFEVRH
+595 
-602 ENGSGT
+602 
-608 MFYDTAQYAPP
+608 
-619 RGDYQVYE
+619 
-627 DVHGSQWYAVH
+627 
-638 GEAAVERKP
+638 
-647 VYENGKP
+647 
-654 VYMFTSFE
+654 YMFTSFE

-796 SLLIPNMTNEE
+796 SLLIPDMTNEE

-837 VPPKMKTMPILGD
+837 VPPKMKAMPILGD

-900 GKLLPVGMMIAL
+900 GKLLPVGIMIAL

-1058 EAILKERQRE
+1058 EAILKERQQE
-1068 VN
+1068 AN

>member
-1 MLDWI
+1 MTKDSSAKRKTGKRKPEKLSFTQDFI
-6 FEGIVT
+6 PIKNLELGIIET
-12 WISSVVSDMMDAVS
+12 
-26 GLFLQALG
+26 
-34 TDMTAMEEYFP
+34 TD
-45 FVSKAFTVMQ
+45 
-55 YTAWALLFLI
+55 
-65 TVWQLFRV
+65 
-73 FGGPVTEA
+73 
-81 ENPWVLLGRS
+81 GRY
-91 ALFAFLIGYAKPIF
+91 IK
-105 LLTLKIATAPY
+105 
-116 TALMDI
+116 
-122 QMTAEDFTFAGIEQA
+122 
-137 LQNGLTSLIATISVV
+137 
-152 GLLLLTI
+152 I
-159 LEIAL
+159 LEIEPINFMLRSEEEQYEIICSFASWL
-164 GWNYFKLLLETV
+164 KISPVHLQFKSITRKADSDKHIAMLRKEMATEESEQCKKLSEG
-176 ERYIVV
+176 YIR
-182 GVLCYTSP
+182 LI
-190 LAFSMGASKATTPVF
+190 KD
-205 RSWCRMVG
+205 VG
-213 SQLLLLVMNVWFL
+213 SREALTRRFFLIFRYEELRRNENSDYGQICSTLLTAEQNARAYFMQCGNNILQPKDPDEATAEILYMFFNRRSCIEEPFHSRVDRIVLDTMAAKNKVIGIDPIPHIRMAHFIAPRGIDLTHRNYIIMDGLYYSFLYIKGNGYPNKVRAGWMSSLINAGEGIDVDVFL
-226 RGFST
+226 RRENRS
-231 SVGQY
+231 
-236 IGTGGALSNGN
+236 
-247 GNVFLWL
+247 
-254 FCAVAFL
+254 
-261 KTAQKFD
+261 KTIDK
-268 SYLAAMGLNVA
+268 VA
-279 QTGSGM
+279 QRIRLNRTKLKSM
-285 GMELLMAARVITG
+285 QDTSTDYEEL
-298 VAGGARSA
+298 A
-306 GSVFRGGSVATGT
+306 GSIQ
-319 GAAATG
+319 
-325 FAAGFANRFKGN
+325 AGYFIKQG
-337 SYVRDAVV
+337 
-345 DGGTRMGAGGTI
+345 
-357 GFVGRA
+357 
-363 FGGMAAR
+363 
-370 NGATLTGE
+370 
-378 SISSVASRTPNVSG
+378 
-392 SIGGDIANRS
+392 IANYNED
-402 LGNYMPHMKG
+402 LFYMSVFVTVSARTYEELMWRKQQ
-412 MNLSDTQIT
+412 MTDMLKSMDMYVSDCSFQQ
-421 GGHISTKAIGA
+421 
-432 DGKETA
+432 E
-438 VEMFNASQFE
+438 
-448 KPDGPHAVVNA
+448 
-459 SDGSQWYQ
+459 
-467 MASGSGAGAFYDA
+467 DA
-480 PVFSGSSAEA
+480 
-490 AQVAAVF
+490 
-497 PDADGA
+497 
-503 TLRTVGDGVIEAS
+503 LRTVMPFLQISPKLEKKSKRNVLTSGAAS
-516 SDGGVSRWYNSA
+516 TYL
-528 YYDEPDAPHSTI
+528 
-540 QASNGVEWYAMQQ
+540 
-553 HAETP
+553 
-558 PFEAGDAADGYNR
+558 
-571 AQFQSFMPGYEQPV
+571 
-585 TSVDGSGRMD
+585 
-595 GHFEVRH
+595 
-602 ENGSGT
+602 
-608 MFYDTAQYAPP
+608 
-619 RGDYQVYE
+619 
-627 DVHGSQWYAVH
+627 
-638 GEAAVERKP
+638 
-647 VYENGKP
+647 
-654 VYMFTSFE
+654 FTSFE

-796 SLLIPNMTNEE
+796 SLLIPDMTNEE

-867 VSRFVTGSAQ
+867 VSRFVIGSAQ

-1058 EAILKERQRE
+1058 EAILKERQQE
-1068 VN
+1068 AN

>member
-1 MLDWI
+1 MTKDSSAKRKAGKRKPEKLSFTQDFI
-6 FEGIVT
+6 PIKNLEHGIIET
-12 WISSVVSDMMDAVS
+12 
-26 GLFLQALG
+26 
-34 TDMTAMEEYFP
+34 TD
-45 FVSKAFTVMQ
+45 
-55 YTAWALLFLI
+55 
-65 TVWQLFRV
+65 
-73 FGGPVTEA
+73 
-81 ENPWVLLGRS
+81 GRY
-91 ALFAFLIGYAKPIF
+91 IK
-105 LLTLKIATAPY
+105 
-116 TALMDI
+116 
-122 QMTAEDFTFAGIEQA
+122 
-137 LQNGLTSLIATISVV
+137 
-152 GLLLLTI
+152 I
-159 LEIAL
+159 LEIEPINFMLRSEEEQYEIICSFASWL
-164 GWNYFKLLLETV
+164 KISPVHLQFKSITRKADSDKHIAMLRKEMET
-176 ERYIVV
+176 EESEQCKKLSEGYIR
-182 GVLCYTSP
+182 LI
-190 LAFSMGASKATTPVF
+190 KD
-205 RSWCRMVG
+205 VG
-213 SQLLLLVMNVWFL
+213 SREALTRRFFLIFRYEELRRNENSDYGQICSTLLTAEQNARAYFMQCGNNILQPKDPDEATAEILYMFFNRRSCVEEPFHSRVDRIVLDTMAAKNKVIGIDPIPHIRMAHFIAPRGIDLTHRNYIIMDGLYYSFLYIKGNGYPNKVRAGWMSSLINAGEGIDVDVFL
-226 RGFST
+226 RRENRS
-231 SVGQY
+231 
-236 IGTGGALSNGN
+236 
-247 GNVFLWL
+247 
-254 FCAVAFL
+254 
-261 KTAQKFD
+261 KTIDK
-268 SYLAAMGLNVA
+268 VA
-279 QTGSGM
+279 QRIRLNRTKLKSM
-285 GMELLMAARVITG
+285 QDTSTDYEEL
-298 VAGGARSA
+298 A
-306 GSVFRGGSVATGT
+306 GSIQ
-319 GAAATG
+319 
-325 FAAGFANRFKGN
+325 AGYFIKQG
-337 SYVRDAVV
+337 
-345 DGGTRMGAGGTI
+345 
-357 GFVGRA
+357 
-363 FGGMAAR
+363 
-370 NGATLTGE
+370 
-378 SISSVASRTPNVSG
+378 
-392 SIGGDIANRS
+392 IANYNED
-402 LGNYMPHMKG
+402 LFYMSVFVTVSARTYEELMWRKQQ
-412 MNLSDTQIT
+412 MTDMLKSMDMYVSDCSFQQ
-421 GGHISTKAIGA
+421 
-432 DGKETA
+432 E
-438 VEMFNASQFE
+438 
-448 KPDGPHAVVNA
+448 
-459 SDGSQWYQ
+459 
-467 MASGSGAGAFYDA
+467 DA
-480 PVFSGSSAEA
+480 
-490 AQVAAVF
+490 
-497 PDADGA
+497 
-503 TLRTVGDGVIEAS
+503 LRTVMPFLQMSPKLEKKSKRNVLTSGAAS
-516 SDGGVSRWYNSA
+516 
-528 YYDEPDAPHSTI
+528 T
-540 QASNGVEWYAMQQ
+540 
-553 HAETP
+553 
-558 PFEAGDAADGYNR
+558 
-571 AQFQSFMPGYEQPV
+571 
-585 TSVDGSGRMD
+585 
-595 GHFEVRH
+595 
-602 ENGSGT
+602 
-608 MFYDTAQYAPP
+608 
-619 RGDYQVYE
+619 
-627 DVHGSQWYAVH
+627 
-638 GEAAVERKP
+638 
-647 VYENGKP
+647 
-654 VYMFTSFE
+654 YMFTSFE

-796 SLLIPNMTNEE
+796 SLLIPDMTNEE

-829 SVYEDRNA
+829 SVYADRNA

-1058 EAILKERQRE
+1058 EAILKERQHE
-1068 VN
+1068 AD

>member
-1 MLDWI
+1 MDGLYYSFLYIKGNGYPNKVRAGWMSSLI
-6 FEGIVT
+6 NAGEGIDVDVFLKRENRSKTIDKVAQRIRLNRTKLKSMQDTSTDYEELAGSIQAGYFIKQGIANYNEDLFYMSVFVT
-12 WISSVVSDMMDAVS
+12 VSARTYEELMWRKQQMTDMLKSMDMYVSDCSFQQEDA
-26 GLFLQALG
+26 
-34 TDMTAMEEYFP
+34 
-45 FVSKAFTVMQ
+45 
-55 YTAWALLFLI
+55 
-65 TVWQLFRV
+65 
-73 FGGPVTEA
+73 
-81 ENPWVLLGRS
+81 
-91 ALFAFLIGYAKPIF
+91 
-105 LLTLKIATAPY
+105 
-116 TALMDI
+116 
-122 QMTAEDFTFAGIEQA
+122 
-137 LQNGLTSLIATISVV
+137 
-152 GLLLLTI
+152 
-159 LEIAL
+159 
-164 GWNYFKLLLETV
+164 
-176 ERYIVV
+176 
-182 GVLCYTSP
+182 
-190 LAFSMGASKATTPVF
+190 
-205 RSWCRMVG
+205 
-213 SQLLLLVMNVWFL
+213 
-226 RGFST
+226 
-231 SVGQY
+231 
-236 IGTGGALSNGN
+236 
-247 GNVFLWL
+247 
-254 FCAVAFL
+254 
-261 KTAQKFD
+261 
-268 SYLAAMGLNVA
+268 
-279 QTGSGM
+279 
-285 GMELLMAARVITG
+285 
-298 VAGGARSA
+298 
-306 GSVFRGGSVATGT
+306 
-319 GAAATG
+319 
-325 FAAGFANRFKGN
+325 
-337 SYVRDAVV
+337 
-345 DGGTRMGAGGTI
+345 
-357 GFVGRA
+357 
-363 FGGMAAR
+363 
-370 NGATLTGE
+370 
-378 SISSVASRTPNVSG
+378 
-392 SIGGDIANRS
+392 
-402 LGNYMPHMKG
+402 
-412 MNLSDTQIT
+412 
-421 GGHISTKAIGA
+421 
-432 DGKETA
+432 
-438 VEMFNASQFE
+438 
-448 KPDGPHAVVNA
+448 
-459 SDGSQWYQ
+459 
-467 MASGSGAGAFYDA
+467 
-480 PVFSGSSAEA
+480 
-490 AQVAAVF
+490 
-497 PDADGA
+497 
-503 TLRTVGDGVIEAS
+503 LRTVMPFLQISPKLEKKSKRNVLTSGAAS
-516 SDGGVSRWYNSA
+516 
-528 YYDEPDAPHSTI
+528 T
-540 QASNGVEWYAMQQ
+540 
-553 HAETP
+553 
-558 PFEAGDAADGYNR
+558 
-571 AQFQSFMPGYEQPV
+571 
-585 TSVDGSGRMD
+585 
-595 GHFEVRH
+595 
-602 ENGSGT
+602 
-608 MFYDTAQYAPP
+608 
-619 RGDYQVYE
+619 
-627 DVHGSQWYAVH
+627 
-638 GEAAVERKP
+638 
-647 VYENGKP
+647 
-654 VYMFTSFE
+654 YMFTSFE

-796 SLLIPNMTNEE
+796 SLLIPDMTNEE

-829 SVYEDRNA
+829 SVYADRNA

-1058 EAILKERQRE
+1058 EAILKERQQE
-1068 VN
+1068 AD

>member
-1 MLDWI
+1 MTKDSSAKRKTGKRKPEKLSFTQDFI
-6 FEGIVT
+6 QIKNLEHGIIET
-12 WISSVVSDMMDAVS
+12 
-26 GLFLQALG
+26 
-34 TDMTAMEEYFP
+34 TD
-45 FVSKAFTVMQ
+45 
-55 YTAWALLFLI
+55 
-65 TVWQLFRV
+65 
-73 FGGPVTEA
+73 
-81 ENPWVLLGRS
+81 GRY
-91 ALFAFLIGYAKPIF
+91 IK
-105 LLTLKIATAPY
+105 
-116 TALMDI
+116 
-122 QMTAEDFTFAGIEQA
+122 
-137 LQNGLTSLIATISVV
+137 
-152 GLLLLTI
+152 I
-159 LEIAL
+159 LEIEPINFMLRSEEEQYEIICSFASWL
-164 GWNYFKLLLETV
+164 KISPVHLQFKSITRKADSDKHIAMLRKEMATEESEQCKKLSEG
-176 ERYIVV
+176 YIR
-182 GVLCYTSP
+182 LI
-190 LAFSMGASKATTPVF
+190 KD
-205 RSWCRMVG
+205 VG
-213 SQLLLLVMNVWFL
+213 SREALTRRFFLIFRYEELRRNENSDYGQICSTLLTAEQNARAYFMQCGNNILQPKDPDEATAEILYMFFNRRSCVEEPFHSRVDRIVLDTMAAKNKVIGIDPIPHIRMAHFIAPRGIDLTHRNYIIMDGLYYSFLYIKGNGYPNKVRAGWMSSLINAGEGIDVDVFL
-226 RGFST
+226 RRENRS
-231 SVGQY
+231 
-236 IGTGGALSNGN
+236 
-247 GNVFLWL
+247 
-254 FCAVAFL
+254 
-261 KTAQKFD
+261 KTIDK
-268 SYLAAMGLNVA
+268 VA
-279 QTGSGM
+279 QRIRLNRTKLKSM
-285 GMELLMAARVITG
+285 QDTSTDYEEL
-298 VAGGARSA
+298 A
-306 GSVFRGGSVATGT
+306 GSIQ
-319 GAAATG
+319 
-325 FAAGFANRFKGN
+325 AGYFIKQG
-337 SYVRDAVV
+337 
-345 DGGTRMGAGGTI
+345 
-357 GFVGRA
+357 
-363 FGGMAAR
+363 
-370 NGATLTGE
+370 
-378 SISSVASRTPNVSG
+378 
-392 SIGGDIANRS
+392 IANYNED
-402 LGNYMPHMKG
+402 LFYMSVFVTVSARTYEELMWRKQQ
-412 MNLSDTQIT
+412 MTDMLKSMDMYVSDCSFQQ
-421 GGHISTKAIGA
+421 
-432 DGKETA
+432 E
-438 VEMFNASQFE
+438 
-448 KPDGPHAVVNA
+448 
-459 SDGSQWYQ
+459 
-467 MASGSGAGAFYDA
+467 DA
-480 PVFSGSSAEA
+480 
-490 AQVAAVF
+490 
-497 PDADGA
+497 
-503 TLRTVGDGVIEAS
+503 LRTVMPFLQISPKLEKKSKRNVLTSGAAS
-516 SDGGVSRWYNSA
+516 
-528 YYDEPDAPHSTI
+528 T
-540 QASNGVEWYAMQQ
+540 
-553 HAETP
+553 
-558 PFEAGDAADGYNR
+558 
-571 AQFQSFMPGYEQPV
+571 
-585 TSVDGSGRMD
+585 
-595 GHFEVRH
+595 
-602 ENGSGT
+602 
-608 MFYDTAQYAPP
+608 
-619 RGDYQVYE
+619 
-627 DVHGSQWYAVH
+627 
-638 GEAAVERKP
+638 
-647 VYENGKP
+647 
-654 VYMFTSFE
+654 YMFTSFE

-796 SLLIPNMTNEE
+796 SLLIPDMTNEE

-829 SVYEDRNA
+829 SVYADRNA

-1058 EAILKERQRE
+1058 EAILKERQQE
-1068 VN
+1068 AD

>member
-1 MLDWI
+1 MTKDSSAKRKTGKRKPEKLSFTQDFI
-6 FEGIVT
+6 PIKNLEHGIIET
-12 WISSVVSDMMDAVS
+12 
-26 GLFLQALG
+26 
-34 TDMTAMEEYFP
+34 TD
-45 FVSKAFTVMQ
+45 
-55 YTAWALLFLI
+55 
-65 TVWQLFRV
+65 
-73 FGGPVTEA
+73 
-81 ENPWVLLGRS
+81 GRY
-91 ALFAFLIGYAKPIF
+91 IK
-105 LLTLKIATAPY
+105 
-116 TALMDI
+116 
-122 QMTAEDFTFAGIEQA
+122 
-137 LQNGLTSLIATISVV
+137 
-152 GLLLLTI
+152 I
-159 LEIAL
+159 LEIEPINFMLRSEEEQYEIICSFASWL
-164 GWNYFKLLLETV
+164 KISPVHLQFKSITRKADSDKHIAMLRKEMATEESEQCKKLSEG
-176 ERYIVV
+176 YIR
-182 GVLCYTSP
+182 LI
-190 LAFSMGASKATTPVF
+190 KD
-205 RSWCRMVG
+205 VG
-213 SQLLLLVMNVWFL
+213 SREALTRRFFLIFRYEELRRNENSDYGQICSTLLTAEQNARAYFMQCGNNILQPKDPDEATAEILYMFFNRRSCVEEPFHSRVDRIVLDTMAAKNKVIGIDPIPHIRMTHFIAPRGIDLTHRNYIIMDGLYYSFLYIKGNGYPNKVRAGWMSSLINAGEGIDVDVFL
-226 RGFST
+226 RRENRS
-231 SVGQY
+231 
-236 IGTGGALSNGN
+236 
-247 GNVFLWL
+247 
-254 FCAVAFL
+254 
-261 KTAQKFD
+261 KTIDK
-268 SYLAAMGLNVA
+268 VA
-279 QTGSGM
+279 QRIRLNRTKLKSM
-285 GMELLMAARVITG
+285 QDTSTDYEEL
-298 VAGGARSA
+298 A
-306 GSVFRGGSVATGT
+306 GSIQ
-319 GAAATG
+319 
-325 FAAGFANRFKGN
+325 AGYFIKQG
-337 SYVRDAVV
+337 
-345 DGGTRMGAGGTI
+345 
-357 GFVGRA
+357 
-363 FGGMAAR
+363 
-370 NGATLTGE
+370 
-378 SISSVASRTPNVSG
+378 
-392 SIGGDIANRS
+392 IANYNED
-402 LGNYMPHMKG
+402 LFYMSVFVTVSARTYEELMWRKQQ
-412 MNLSDTQIT
+412 MTDMLKSMDMYVSDCSFQQ
-421 GGHISTKAIGA
+421 
-432 DGKETA
+432 E
-438 VEMFNASQFE
+438 
-448 KPDGPHAVVNA
+448 
-459 SDGSQWYQ
+459 
-467 MASGSGAGAFYDA
+467 DA
-480 PVFSGSSAEA
+480 
-490 AQVAAVF
+490 
-497 PDADGA
+497 
-503 TLRTVGDGVIEAS
+503 LRTVMPFLQISPKLEKKSKRNVLTSGAAS
-516 SDGGVSRWYNSA
+516 
-528 YYDEPDAPHSTI
+528 T
-540 QASNGVEWYAMQQ
+540 
-553 HAETP
+553 
-558 PFEAGDAADGYNR
+558 
-571 AQFQSFMPGYEQPV
+571 
-585 TSVDGSGRMD
+585 
-595 GHFEVRH
+595 
-602 ENGSGT
+602 
-608 MFYDTAQYAPP
+608 
-619 RGDYQVYE
+619 
-627 DVHGSQWYAVH
+627 
-638 GEAAVERKP
+638 
-647 VYENGKP
+647 
-654 VYMFTSFE
+654 YMFTSFE

-796 SLLIPNMTNEE
+796 SLLIPDMTNEE

-829 SVYEDRNA
+829 SVYADRNA

-1058 EAILKERQRE
+1058 EAILMERQQE
-1068 VN
+1068 AD

>member
-1 MLDWI
+1 MTKDSSAKRKAGKRKPEKLSFTQDFI
-6 FEGIVT
+6 PIKNLEHGIIET
-12 WISSVVSDMMDAVS
+12 
-26 GLFLQALG
+26 
-34 TDMTAMEEYFP
+34 TD
-45 FVSKAFTVMQ
+45 
-55 YTAWALLFLI
+55 
-65 TVWQLFRV
+65 
-73 FGGPVTEA
+73 
-81 ENPWVLLGRS
+81 GRY
-91 ALFAFLIGYAKPIF
+91 IK
-105 LLTLKIATAPY
+105 
-116 TALMDI
+116 
-122 QMTAEDFTFAGIEQA
+122 
-137 LQNGLTSLIATISVV
+137 
-152 GLLLLTI
+152 I
-159 LEIAL
+159 LEIEPINFMLRSEEEQYEIICSFASWL
-164 GWNYFKLLLETV
+164 KISPVHLQFKSITRKADSDKHIAMLRKEMET
-176 ERYIVV
+176 EESEQCKKLSEGYIR
-182 GVLCYTSP
+182 LI
-190 LAFSMGASKATTPVF
+190 KD
-205 RSWCRMVG
+205 VG
-213 SQLLLLVMNVWFL
+213 SREALTRRFFLIFRYEELRRNENSDYGQICSTLLTAEQNARAYFMQCGNNILQPKDPDEATAEILYMFFNRRSCVEEPFHSRVDRIVLDTMAAKNKVIGIDPVPHIRMAHFIAPRGIDLTHRNYIIMDGLYYSFLYIKGNGYPNKVRAGWMSALINAGEGIDVDVFL
-226 RGFST
+226 RRENRS
-231 SVGQY
+231 
-236 IGTGGALSNGN
+236 
-247 GNVFLWL
+247 
-254 FCAVAFL
+254 
-261 KTAQKFD
+261 KTIDK
-268 SYLAAMGLNVA
+268 VA
-279 QTGSGM
+279 QRIRLNRTKLKSM
-285 GMELLMAARVITG
+285 QDTSTDYEEL
-298 VAGGARSA
+298 A
-306 GSVFRGGSVATGT
+306 GSIQ
-319 GAAATG
+319 
-325 FAAGFANRFKGN
+325 AGYFIKQG
-337 SYVRDAVV
+337 
-345 DGGTRMGAGGTI
+345 
-357 GFVGRA
+357 
-363 FGGMAAR
+363 
-370 NGATLTGE
+370 
-378 SISSVASRTPNVSG
+378 
-392 SIGGDIANRS
+392 IANYNED
-402 LGNYMPHMKG
+402 LFYMSVFMTVSARTYEELMWRKQQ
-412 MNLSDTQIT
+412 MTDMLKSMDMYVSDCSFQQ
-421 GGHISTKAIGA
+421 
-432 DGKETA
+432 E
-438 VEMFNASQFE
+438 
-448 KPDGPHAVVNA
+448 
-459 SDGSQWYQ
+459 
-467 MASGSGAGAFYDA
+467 DA
-480 PVFSGSSAEA
+480 
-490 AQVAAVF
+490 
-497 PDADGA
+497 
-503 TLRTVGDGVIEAS
+503 LRTVMPFLQISLKLEKKSKRNVLTSGAAS
-516 SDGGVSRWYNSA
+516 
-528 YYDEPDAPHSTI
+528 T
-540 QASNGVEWYAMQQ
+540 
-553 HAETP
+553 
-558 PFEAGDAADGYNR
+558 
-571 AQFQSFMPGYEQPV
+571 
-585 TSVDGSGRMD
+585 
-595 GHFEVRH
+595 
-602 ENGSGT
+602 
-608 MFYDTAQYAPP
+608 
-619 RGDYQVYE
+619 
-627 DVHGSQWYAVH
+627 
-638 GEAAVERKP
+638 
-647 VYENGKP
+647 
-654 VYMFTSFE
+654 YMFTSFE

-796 SLLIPNMTNEE
+796 SLLIPDMTNEE

-837 VPPKMKTMPILGD
+837 VPPKMKAMPILGD

-858 EMTKRIAVI
+858 EMTKRIAII

-1058 EAILKERQRE
+1058 EAILKERQQE
-1068 VN
+1068 AD

>member
-1 MLDWI
+1 MHLQFKSITRKADSDKHIAMLRKEMATEESEQCKKLSEGYIRLIKDVGSREALTRRFFLI
-6 FEGIVT
+6 FRYEELRRNENSDYGQICSTLLTAEQNARAYFMQCGNNILQPKDPDEATAEILYMFFNRRSCVEEPFHSRVDRIVLDTMAAKNKVIGVDSIPHIRMAHFIAPRGIDLTHRNYIIMDGLYYSFLYIKGNGYPNKVCAGWMSSLINAGEGIDVDVFLRRENRSKTIDKVAQRIRLNRTKLKSMQDTSTDYEELAGSIQAGYFIKQGIANYNEDLFYMSVFVT
-12 WISSVVSDMMDAVS
+12 VSARTYEELMWRKQQMTDMLKSMDMYVSDCSFQQEDA
-26 GLFLQALG
+26 
-34 TDMTAMEEYFP
+34 
-45 FVSKAFTVMQ
+45 
-55 YTAWALLFLI
+55 
-65 TVWQLFRV
+65 
-73 FGGPVTEA
+73 
-81 ENPWVLLGRS
+81 
-91 ALFAFLIGYAKPIF
+91 
-105 LLTLKIATAPY
+105 
-116 TALMDI
+116 
-122 QMTAEDFTFAGIEQA
+122 
-137 LQNGLTSLIATISVV
+137 
-152 GLLLLTI
+152 
-159 LEIAL
+159 
-164 GWNYFKLLLETV
+164 
-176 ERYIVV
+176 
-182 GVLCYTSP
+182 
-190 LAFSMGASKATTPVF
+190 
-205 RSWCRMVG
+205 
-213 SQLLLLVMNVWFL
+213 
-226 RGFST
+226 
-231 SVGQY
+231 
-236 IGTGGALSNGN
+236 
-247 GNVFLWL
+247 
-254 FCAVAFL
+254 
-261 KTAQKFD
+261 
-268 SYLAAMGLNVA
+268 
-279 QTGSGM
+279 
-285 GMELLMAARVITG
+285 
-298 VAGGARSA
+298 
-306 GSVFRGGSVATGT
+306 
-319 GAAATG
+319 
-325 FAAGFANRFKGN
+325 
-337 SYVRDAVV
+337 
-345 DGGTRMGAGGTI
+345 
-357 GFVGRA
+357 
-363 FGGMAAR
+363 
-370 NGATLTGE
+370 
-378 SISSVASRTPNVSG
+378 
-392 SIGGDIANRS
+392 
-402 LGNYMPHMKG
+402 
-412 MNLSDTQIT
+412 
-421 GGHISTKAIGA
+421 
-432 DGKETA
+432 
-438 VEMFNASQFE
+438 
-448 KPDGPHAVVNA
+448 
-459 SDGSQWYQ
+459 
-467 MASGSGAGAFYDA
+467 
-480 PVFSGSSAEA
+480 
-490 AQVAAVF
+490 
-497 PDADGA
+497 
-503 TLRTVGDGVIEAS
+503 LRTVMPFLQISPKLEKKSKRNVLTSGAAS
-516 SDGGVSRWYNSA
+516 
-528 YYDEPDAPHSTI
+528 T
-540 QASNGVEWYAMQQ
+540 
-553 HAETP
+553 
-558 PFEAGDAADGYNR
+558 
-571 AQFQSFMPGYEQPV
+571 
-585 TSVDGSGRMD
+585 
-595 GHFEVRH
+595 
-602 ENGSGT
+602 
-608 MFYDTAQYAPP
+608 
-619 RGDYQVYE
+619 
-627 DVHGSQWYAVH
+627 
-638 GEAAVERKP
+638 
-647 VYENGKP
+647 
-654 VYMFTSFE
+654 YMFTSFE

-796 SLLIPNMTNEE
+796 SLLIPDMTNEE

-829 SVYEDRNA
+829 SVYADRNA

-1058 EAILKERQRE
+1058 EAILKERQQE
-1068 VN
+1068 AD

>member
-1 MLDWI
+1 MTKDSSAKRKTGKRKPEKLSFTQDFI
-6 FEGIVT
+6 PIKNLEHGIIET
-12 WISSVVSDMMDAVS
+12 
-26 GLFLQALG
+26 
-34 TDMTAMEEYFP
+34 TD
-45 FVSKAFTVMQ
+45 
-55 YTAWALLFLI
+55 
-65 TVWQLFRV
+65 
-73 FGGPVTEA
+73 
-81 ENPWVLLGRS
+81 GRY
-91 ALFAFLIGYAKPIF
+91 IK
-105 LLTLKIATAPY
+105 
-116 TALMDI
+116 
-122 QMTAEDFTFAGIEQA
+122 
-137 LQNGLTSLIATISVV
+137 
-152 GLLLLTI
+152 I
-159 LEIAL
+159 LEIEPINFMLRSEEEQYEIICSFASWL
-164 GWNYFKLLLETV
+164 KISPVHLQFKSITRKADSDKHIAMLRKEMET
-176 ERYIVV
+176 EESEQCKKLSEGYIR
-182 GVLCYTSP
+182 LI
-190 LAFSMGASKATTPVF
+190 KD
-205 RSWCRMVG
+205 VG
-213 SQLLLLVMNVWFL
+213 SREALTRRFFLIFRYEELRRNENSDYGQICSTLLTAEQNARAYFMQCGNNILQPKDPDEATAEILYMFFNRRSCVGEPFHSRVDRIVLDTMAAKNKVIGIDPVPHIRMAHFIAPRGIDLTHRNYIIMDGLYYSFLYIKGNGYPNKVRAGWMSSLINAGEGIDVDVFL
-226 RGFST
+226 RRENRS
-231 SVGQY
+231 
-236 IGTGGALSNGN
+236 
-247 GNVFLWL
+247 
-254 FCAVAFL
+254 
-261 KTAQKFD
+261 KTIDK
-268 SYLAAMGLNVA
+268 VA
-279 QTGSGM
+279 QRIRLNRTKLKSM
-285 GMELLMAARVITG
+285 QDTSTDYEEL
-298 VAGGARSA
+298 A
-306 GSVFRGGSVATGT
+306 GSIQ
-319 GAAATG
+319 
-325 FAAGFANRFKGN
+325 AGYFIKQG
-337 SYVRDAVV
+337 
-345 DGGTRMGAGGTI
+345 
-357 GFVGRA
+357 
-363 FGGMAAR
+363 
-370 NGATLTGE
+370 
-378 SISSVASRTPNVSG
+378 
-392 SIGGDIANRS
+392 IANYNED
-402 LGNYMPHMKG
+402 LFYMSVFVTVSARTYEELMWRKQQ
-412 MNLSDTQIT
+412 MTDMLKSMDMYVSDCSFQQ
-421 GGHISTKAIGA
+421 
-432 DGKETA
+432 E
-438 VEMFNASQFE
+438 
-448 KPDGPHAVVNA
+448 
-459 SDGSQWYQ
+459 
-467 MASGSGAGAFYDA
+467 DA
-480 PVFSGSSAEA
+480 
-490 AQVAAVF
+490 
-497 PDADGA
+497 
-503 TLRTVGDGVIEAS
+503 LRTVMPFLQISPKLEKKSKRNVLTSGAAS
-516 SDGGVSRWYNSA
+516 
-528 YYDEPDAPHSTI
+528 T
-540 QASNGVEWYAMQQ
+540 
-553 HAETP
+553 
-558 PFEAGDAADGYNR
+558 
-571 AQFQSFMPGYEQPV
+571 
-585 TSVDGSGRMD
+585 
-595 GHFEVRH
+595 
-602 ENGSGT
+602 
-608 MFYDTAQYAPP
+608 
-619 RGDYQVYE
+619 
-627 DVHGSQWYAVH
+627 
-638 GEAAVERKP
+638 
-647 VYENGKP
+647 
-654 VYMFTSFE
+654 YMFTSFE

-796 SLLIPNMTNEE
+796 SLLIPDMTNEE

-837 VPPKMKTMPILGD
+837 VPPKMKAMPILGD

-858 EMTKRIAVI
+858 EMTKRNAII

-1058 EAILKERQRE
+1058 EAILKERQQE
-1068 VN
+1068 AD